1 MAENK
6 TTNPQ
11 DNIKLLQSYKGEKYA
26 SLMQQISREKSR
38 AVVLKES
45 IKAKMAQLRELALEK
60 ERSEA
65 VAEEVEVKPEVKE
78 VKAEEPK
85 AEVVEAP
92 KAEEKPA
99 EVAEPKKAEP
109 VVEKPAPEV
118 KPVKAEKVNKP
129 AQKKEEKPAEG
140 KKDGKPAQPKKQ
152 SSQPAEIER
161 TATGKP
167 NVWLIKY
174 SDGTQREQYI
184 PPEKPKK
191 TETRVFPGG
200 YDTRAPRGPR
210 PQGQQVGG
218 AGAPDKR
225 PNAPRPNQQV
235 GSNNV
240 SLQNAAQQFP
250 PKQNQRNNKG
260 GKTNDGS
267 KKFTETGASKYQLMK
282 RGYIVDET
290 RAMTDD
296 EDFKWRGHKSG
307 NKQKGQSA
315 QNAIVIEHAVITTD
329 PVPIKVLSEKIGKTG
344 AEIISTLFLLG
355 IIKNINGSIDFETA
369 ELVTAELSKDHP
381 ITLELRPESTYED
394 ELIAMR
400 EKQAAQGGL
409 VTRPPVVCIM
419 GHVDHGKTS
428 LLDYIRKSNV
438 TGGEAGGITQHIGAY
453 TISLNGNPIT
463 FLDTPGHEAFTTMR
477 ARGAQ
482 ATDIAI
488 LVVAADDGIMPQTIE
503 AINHARQAN
512 VPIIVACNKIDKVSA
527 NPDRVLNQL
536 TEHGLLPEIWGG
548 ETPVVNV
555 SAKVGTGVEELLENV
570 LILAEI
576 KELKANPKL
585 PARGT
590 IIEARMDKGLGKI
603 ATVLVQSGTLS
614 CGDDMIAGTATGRV
628 KVMID
633 DKGKQVKKAGP
644 STPVSVTGWD
654 ELPEAGDIMDV
665 VESDR
670 FARDLSAER
679 KLKLATKK
687 DDSSGAVNLD
697 DLFDKISK
705 GELKT
710 VKLIIKADVQGSLE
724 AVKQSL
730 GKLGNEEV
738 NIEIIHGGVGA
749 INESDVS
756 LADTAKAII
765 IGFNVRPDANAKSL
779 AAQKKIDIRFYN
791 VIYKAIEDIEA
802 AVKGLLAP
810 KYREVVLGQA
820 DVREIFKISGV
831 GTIAGCHCTD
841 GKILRNARARLIR
854 NGKVEV
860 DTEIASLRHGKDDVK
875 EIARNYDCGIMLLN
889 YPDVKVDDVI
899 EAYQLEQI

>member
-6 TTNPQ
+6 TTPR
-11 DNIKLLQSYKGEKYA
+11 DNVKLLQSYKSDKFA
-26 SLMQQISREKSR
+26 SLMQQISQEKQR
-38 AVVLKES
+38 AQVLRNS
-45 IKAKMAQLRELALEK
+45 IKAKVVQLNEIAFEK
-60 ERSEA
+60 ERALELA
-65 VAEEVEVKPEVKE
+65 KQELNAPKTEEVKVEEKVEVVVETPVAEIKKE
-78 VKAEEPK
+78 DSNDL
-85 AEVVEAP
+85 VVET
-92 KAEEKPA
+92 KTEEKP
-99 EVAEPKKAEP
+99 KKA
-109 VVEKPAPEV
+109 V
-118 KPVKAEKVNKP
+118 KETKSQP
-129 AQKKEEKPAEG
+129 KKEEKSD
-140 KKDGKPAQPKKQ
+140 K
-152 SSQPAEIER
+152 SSQNKKTSEPVEIER
-161 TATGKP
+161 TITSKP

-174 SDGTQREQYI
+174 SDGSQREQYI

-200 YDTRAPRGPR
+200 YDTRAPRTGR
-210 PQGQQVGG
+210 PQGQPAQSGTG
-218 AGAPDKR
+218 KQQ
-225 PNAPRPNQQV
+225 APRQNQQF
-235 GSNNV
+235 GQNNV

-250 PKQNQRNNKG
+250 PKQNQQRGKA

-267 KKFTETGASKYQLMK
+267 KKLTESGASKYQLMK

-296 EDFKWRGHKSG
+296 EDFKWRGHKSS
-307 NKQKGQSA
+307 NKQKGQST
-315 QNAIVIEHAVITTD
+315 QNVIVIDHAVITTD

-381 ITLELRPESTYED
+381 ITLEYRPETTHED
-394 ELIAMR
+394 ELTAIR
-400 EKQAAQGGL
+400 EKQAAEGGL
-409 VTRPPVVCIM
+409 ITRPPVVCIM

-555 SAKVGTGVEELLENV
+555 SAKTGEGVESLLENV
-570 LILAEI
+570 LILAEVN
-576 KELKANPKL
+576 ELKANPNIK
-585 PARGT
+585 ARGT

-603 ATVLVQSGTLS
+603 ATVLVQSGTLC
-614 CGDDMIAGTATGRV
+614 CGDDMIAGVATGRV
-628 KVMID
+628 KAMID

-670 FARDLSAER
+670 FARDLANER
-679 KLKLATKK
+679 KLKLAKK
-687 DDSSGAVNLD
+687 DDTSEAVNLD

-779 AAQKKIDIRFYN
+779 AAQRKIDIRFYN

-802 AVKGLLAP
+802 AVKGMLAP
-810 KYREVVLGQA
+810 KYREVVLGSA

-854 NGKVEV
+854 NGKVEA

>member
-60 ERSEA
+60 ERAEA

-78 VKAEEPK
+78 VKAEELK

-92 KAEEKPA
+92 KAGEKPV
-99 EVAEPKKAEP
+99 EVAEPKKAES

-161 TATGKP
+161 IATGKP

-267 KKFTETGASKYQLMK
+267 KKFTETGANKYQLMK

-576 KELKANPKL
+576 RELKANPKL
-585 PARGT
+585 TARGT

>member
-1 MAENK
+1 M
-6 TTNPQ
+6 
-11 DNIKLLQSYKGEKYA
+11 
-26 SLMQQISREKSR
+26 
-38 AVVLKES
+38 
-45 IKAKMAQLRELALEK
+45 
-60 ERSEA
+60 
-65 VAEEVEVKPEVKE
+65 
-78 VKAEEPK
+78 
-85 AEVVEAP
+85 
-92 KAEEKPA
+92 
-99 EVAEPKKAEP
+99 
-109 VVEKPAPEV
+109 
-118 KPVKAEKVNKP
+118 
-129 AQKKEEKPAEG
+129 
-140 KKDGKPAQPKKQ
+140 
-152 SSQPAEIER
+152 
-161 TATGKP
+161 
-167 NVWLIKY
+167 
-174 SDGTQREQYI
+174 
-184 PPEKPKK
+184 
-191 TETRVFPGG
+191 
-200 YDTRAPRGPR
+200 
-210 PQGQQVGG
+210 
-218 AGAPDKR
+218 
-225 PNAPRPNQQV
+225 
-235 GSNNV
+235 
-240 SLQNAAQQFP
+240 
-250 PKQNQRNNKG
+250 
-260 GKTNDGS
+260 
-267 KKFTETGASKYQLMK
+267 
-282 RGYIVDET
+282 
-290 RAMTDD
+290 
-296 EDFKWRGHKSG
+296 
-307 NKQKGQSA
+307 
-315 QNAIVIEHAVITTD
+315 
-329 PVPIKVLSEKIGKTG
+329 
-344 AEIISTLFLLG
+344 
-355 IIKNINGSIDFETA
+355 
-369 ELVTAELSKDHP
+369 
-381 ITLELRPESTYED
+381 
-394 ELIAMR
+394 
-400 EKQAAQGGL
+400 
-409 VTRPPVVCIM
+409 
-419 GHVDHGKTS
+419 
-428 LLDYIRKSNV
+428 
-438 TGGEAGGITQHIGAY
+438 
-453 TISLNGNPIT
+453 
-463 FLDTPGHEAFTTMR
+463 
-477 ARGAQ
+477 
-482 ATDIAI
+482 
-488 LVVAADDGIMPQTIE
+488 
-503 AINHARQAN
+503 
-512 VPIIVACNKIDKVSA
+512 PIIVACNKIDKVSA

-570 LILAEI
+570 LILAELR
-576 KELKANPKL
+576 ELKANPKL
-585 PARGT
+585 TARGT

>member
-1 MAENK
+1 MDNLRVSELAKELNITSKELIEKFAEISISVKSHSNTVSPEQIRKIKEHLGVAPKKSTAKKAFIVKKAKPTEEPEVVK
-6 TTNPQ
+6 TSPKEPVKIERIERVQKIEKVSKIETIEKTPVTEPIEEEKP
-11 DNIKLLQSYKGEKYA
+11 IKKAEKPVVRIERTKIEYPKNQSRIEIVRKAPARPTMVKE
-26 SLMQQISREKSR
+26 EKSDEKTER
-38 AVVLKES
+38 GDRKVSNKQNSDKKLVERRIIPQEIYEVKGGPSTPKKKGDNRKKDKDFNSKKENQEMISLEKAAAQKHKKRTQKEEEKTAVTS
-45 IKAKMAQLRELALEK
+45 IIVNQPMTIQELADKIQKTPAEIVRFLMFQGIMATVNQLIDVETIKKVCTEYELEVLEEDIEAFMEEELEK
-60 ERSEA
+60 E
-65 VAEEVEVKPEVKE
+65 
-78 VKAEEPK
+78 
-85 AEVVEAP
+85 
-92 KAEEKPA
+92 EK
-99 EVAEPKKAEP
+99 KKALTEVDKKLLKKRAP
-109 VVEKPAPEV
+109 VV
-118 KPVKAEKVNKP
+118 
-129 AQKKEEKPAEG
+129 
-140 KKDGKPAQPKKQ
+140 
-152 SSQPAEIER
+152 S
-161 TATGKP
+161 
-167 NVWLIKY
+167 
-174 SDGTQREQYI
+174 
-184 PPEKPKK
+184 
-191 TETRVFPGG
+191 
-200 YDTRAPRGPR
+200 
-210 PQGQQVGG
+210 
-218 AGAPDKR
+218 
-225 PNAPRPNQQV
+225 
-235 GSNNV
+235 
-240 SLQNAAQQFP
+240 
-250 PKQNQRNNKG
+250 
-260 GKTNDGS
+260 
-267 KKFTETGASKYQLMK
+267 
-282 RGYIVDET
+282 
-290 RAMTDD
+290 
-296 EDFKWRGHKSG
+296 
-307 NKQKGQSA
+307 
-315 QNAIVIEHAVITTD
+315 
-329 PVPIKVLSEKIGKTG
+329 
-344 AEIISTLFLLG
+344 
-355 IIKNINGSIDFETA
+355 
-369 ELVTAELSKDHP
+369 
-381 ITLELRPESTYED
+381 
-394 ELIAMR
+394 
-400 EKQAAQGGL
+400 
-409 VTRPPVVCIM
+409 IM
-419 GHVDHGKTS
+419 GHVDHGKTT
-428 LLDYIRKSNV
+428 LLDSIRASKHKIV
-438 TGGEAGGITQHIGAY
+438 ATEVGGITQSIGAY
-453 TISLNGNPIT
+453 TVYLEDSENKKIV
-463 FLDTPGHEAFTTMR
+463 FVDTPGHEAFTEMR
-477 ARGAQ
+477 ARGAK

-555 SAKVGTGVEELLENV
+555 SAKMGTGVEELLENV
-570 LILAEI
+570 LILAELR
-576 KELKANPKL
+576 ELKANPKL
-585 PARGT
+585 TARGT

-603 ATVLVQSGTLS
+603 ATVLVQSGTLC

-644 STPVSVTGWD
+644 SIPVSVTGWD

-670 FARDLSAER
+670 FARDLAAER

-779 AAQKKIDIRFYN
+779 ASQRKIDIRFYN

-810 KYREVVLGQA
+810 KYKEVVLGSA

-841 GKILRNARARLIR
+841 GKIVRGARARLIR
-854 NGKVEV
+854 NGKVET

>member
-6 TTNPQ
+6 TNNPQ
-11 DNIKLLQSYKGEKYA
+11 DNIKLLQSYKGEKFA
-26 SLMQQISREKSR
+26 SLMQQISRQKTRS
-38 AVVLKES
+38 AVLRES
-45 IKAKMAQLRELALEK
+45 IKAKMAQLIEIEIQKDL
-60 ERSEA
+60 EA
-65 VAEEVEVKPEVKE
+65 VKREEVEIAPVVEEPNVEKVEIAEAFVLEEAKSEKPKE
-78 VKAEEPK
+78 VDT
-85 AEVVEAP
+85 
-92 KAEEKPA
+92 PA
-99 EVAEPKKAEP
+99 P
-109 VVEKPAPEV
+109 VVEKPKKDS
-118 KPVKAEKVNKP
+118 KPAKEEKATNKP
-129 AQKKEEKPAEG
+129 AEKKEDKLEAKAG
-140 KKDGKPAQPKKQ
+140 KAQPKKP
-152 SSQPAEIER
+152 SQPVEIER
-161 TATGKP
+161 TVTGKP

-191 TETRVFPGG
+191 TETTRVFPGG
-200 YDTRAPRGPR
+200 YDTRAARGQR
-210 PQGQQVGG
+210 PQGQAPQQ
-218 AGAPDKR
+218 AGDRR
-225 PNAPRPNQQV
+225 PQNNGPRPNQQV
-235 GSNNV
+235 GGNNAA
-240 SLQNAAQQFP
+240 LQNAAQQFP
-250 PKQNQRNNKG
+250 PKQNQQRTKG
-260 GKTNDGS
+260 AKTNDGS
-267 KKFTETGASKYQLMK
+267 KKFAESGANKYQLMK

-307 NKQKGQSA
+307 NKQKGQSS
-315 QNAIVIEHAVITTD
+315 QNTIVIDHAIITTD

-394 ELIAMR
+394 ELNKMR
-400 EKQAAQGGL
+400 EDNIAKGGL

-438 TGGEAGGITQHIGAY
+438 TSGEAGGITQHIGAY

-555 SAKVGTGVEELLENV
+555 SAKMGTGVEELLENV
-570 LILAEI
+570 LILAELR
-576 KELKANPKL
+576 ELKANPKL
-585 PARGT
+585 TARGT

-603 ATVLVQSGTLS
+603 ATVLVQSGTLC

-644 STPVSVTGWD
+644 SIPVSVTGWD

-670 FARDLSAER
+670 FARDLAAER

-779 AAQKKIDIRFYN
+779 ASQRKIDIRFYN

-810 KYREVVLGQA
+810 KYKEVVLGSA

-841 GKILRNARARLIR
+841 GKIVRGARARLIR
-854 NGKVEV
+854 NGKVET

>member
-1 MAENK
+1 
-6 TTNPQ
+6 
-11 DNIKLLQSYKGEKYA
+11 
-26 SLMQQISREKSR
+26 
-38 AVVLKES
+38 
-45 IKAKMAQLRELALEK
+45 
-60 ERSEA
+60 
-65 VAEEVEVKPEVKE
+65 
-78 VKAEEPK
+78 
-85 AEVVEAP
+85 
-92 KAEEKPA
+92 
-99 EVAEPKKAEP
+99 
-109 VVEKPAPEV
+109 
-118 KPVKAEKVNKP
+118 
-129 AQKKEEKPAEG
+129 
-140 KKDGKPAQPKKQ
+140 
-152 SSQPAEIER
+152 
-161 TATGKP
+161 
-167 NVWLIKY
+167 
-174 SDGTQREQYI
+174 
-184 PPEKPKK
+184 
-191 TETRVFPGG
+191 
-200 YDTRAPRGPR
+200 
-210 PQGQQVGG
+210 
-218 AGAPDKR
+218 
-225 PNAPRPNQQV
+225 
-235 GSNNV
+235 
-240 SLQNAAQQFP
+240 
-250 PKQNQRNNKG
+250 
-260 GKTNDGS
+260 
-267 KKFTETGASKYQLMK
+267 
-282 RGYIVDET
+282 
-290 RAMTDD
+290 
-296 EDFKWRGHKSG
+296 
-307 NKQKGQSA
+307 
-315 QNAIVIEHAVITTD
+315 
-329 PVPIKVLSEKIGKTG
+329 
-344 AEIISTLFLLG
+344 
-355 IIKNINGSIDFETA
+355 
-369 ELVTAELSKDHP
+369 
-381 ITLELRPESTYED
+381 
-394 ELIAMR
+394 
-400 EKQAAQGGL
+400 
-409 VTRPPVVCIM
+409 
-419 GHVDHGKTS
+419 
-428 LLDYIRKSNV
+428 
-438 TGGEAGGITQHIGAY
+438 
-453 TISLNGNPIT
+453 
-463 FLDTPGHEAFTTMR
+463 
-477 ARGAQ
+477 
-482 ATDIAI
+482 
-488 LVVAADDGIMPQTIE
+488 
-503 AINHARQAN
+503 
-512 VPIIVACNKIDKVSA
+512 
-527 NPDRVLNQL
+527 
-536 TEHGLLPEIWGG
+536 
-548 ETPVVNV
+548 
-555 SAKVGTGVEELLENV
+555 
-570 LILAEI
+570 
-576 KELKANPKL
+576 
-585 PARGT
+585 
-590 IIEARMDKGLGKI
+590 MDKGLGKI

-854 NGKVEV
+854 NGKVEA

>member
-6 TTNPQ
+6 TINPQ
-11 DNIKLLQSYKGEKYA
+11 ENIKLLHNYKGDKLA
-26 SLMQQISREKSR
+26 SLMQEVSQEKNR
-38 AVVLKES
+38 ALTLKNS
-45 IKAKMAQLRELALEK
+45 IKAKIAQLREIALEK
-60 ERSEA
+60 EREQEK
-65 VAEEVEVKPEVKE
+65 AEEVLVPEVAETIEVDTEEDIKKALKEDAQMKKMDQLLDAMLEQEQTKLPTKE
-78 VKAEEPK
+78 VKTQSK
-85 AEVVEAP
+85 KVE
-92 KAEEKPA
+92 
-99 EVAEPKKAEP
+99 
-109 VVEKPAPEV
+109 
-118 KPVKAEKVNKP
+118 KAEKV
-129 AQKKEEKPAEG
+129 EKPEKAE
-140 KKDGKPAQPKKQ
+140 KTSQPKKQ
-152 SSQPAEIER
+152 QPSQPVEIER

-167 NVWLIKY
+167 NVWKIKY
-174 SDGTQREQYI
+174 SDGTEREQYI

-200 YDTRAPRGPR
+200 YDTRAPRAGR
-210 PQGQQVGG
+210 PQGQNPQ
-218 AGAPDKR
+218 AGANDRKPQ
-225 PNAPRPNQQV
+225 NNNNGPRPNQQV
-235 GSNNV
+235 GQNNV

-250 PKQNQRNNKG
+250 PKQNQQRSKG
-260 GKTNDGS
+260 GKVNDGS
-267 KKFTETGASKYQLMK
+267 KKFTETGANKYQLMK

-296 EDFKWRGHKSG
+296 EDFKVRGHKSA
-307 NKQKGQSA
+307 NKQKGQSQ
-315 QNAIVIEHAVITTD
+315 QNAIVIDHAVITTD

-369 ELVTAELSKDHP
+369 ELVTAEISKDHP
-381 ITLELRPESTYED
+381 ITLEYRPETTHED
-394 ELIAMR
+394 ELTAIR

-428 LLDYIRKSNV
+428 LLDYIRKANV
-438 TGGEAGGITQHIGAY
+438 TSGEAGGITQHIGAY

-555 SAKVGTGVEELLENV
+555 SAKTGEGVESLLENV

-576 KELKANPKL
+576 RELKANPNLK
-585 PARGT
+585 ARGT

-603 ATVLVQSGTLS
+603 ATVLVQSGTLC

-644 STPVSVTGWD
+644 SIPVSVTGWD

-670 FARDLSAER
+670 FARDLANER
-679 KLKLATKK
+679 KLKLSKK
-687 DDSSGAVNLD
+687 DDTSEAVNLD

-765 IGFNVRPDANAKSL
+765 IGFNVRPDANAKTL
-779 AAQKKIDIRFYN
+779 AAQRKIDIRFYN

-802 AVKGLLAP
+802 AVKGMLAP
-810 KYREVVLGQA
+810 KYKEVVLGSA

-841 GKILRNARARLIR
+841 GKILRTARARLIR
-854 NGKVEV
+854 NGKVEA

-875 EIARNYDCGIMLLN
+875 EIARNYDCGIMLHN
-889 YPDVKVDDVI
+889 YPDVKVGDVI

>member
-1 MAENK
+1 MADNK
-6 TTNPQ
+6 TNNPQ
-11 DNIKLLQSYKGEKYA
+11 DNIKLLQSYKGEKFA
-26 SLMQQISREKSR
+26 SLMQQISREKNR
-38 AVVLKES
+38 ATALRES
-45 IKAKMAQLRELALEK
+45 IKAKIAQLNYL
-60 ERSEA
+60 
-65 VAEEVEVKPEVKE
+65 AEEKLREEEAKDPELTSQVVIKE
-78 VKAEEPK
+78 KTAAETVDKQSAMPEEIKAEE
-85 AEVVEAP
+85 AP
-92 KAEEKPA
+92 VQKTVKEQLAA
-99 EVAEPKKAEP
+99 
-109 VVEKPAPEV
+109 VEKPAKTEKA
-118 KPVKAEKVNKP
+118 KPVIAD
-129 AQKKEEKPAEG
+129 KKEEKSENKADT
-140 KKDGKPAQPKKQ
+140 KATQTKKQ

-161 TATGKP
+161 VATGKP
-167 NVWLIKY
+167 NVWLIRY

-191 TETRVFPGG
+191 TETTRVFPGG
-200 YDTRAPRGPR
+200 YDTRNSRGPR
-210 PQGQQVGG
+210 SQGQTLQNQQGQ
-218 AGAPDKR
+218 R
-225 PNAPRPNQQV
+225 PQNNNPRPNQQV
-235 GSNNV
+235 GANNA

-250 PKQNQRNNKG
+250 PKQNQQRTKG

-267 KKFTETGASKYQLMK
+267 KKFNETGANKYQLMK

-296 EDFKWRGHKSG
+296 EDFKWRGHKAG
-307 NKQKGQSA
+307 NKQKGIAQ
-315 QNAIVIEHAVITTD
+315 QNAIVIEHAIITTD

-369 ELVTAELSKDHP
+369 ELVTAEISKDHP
-381 ITLELRPESTYED
+381 ITLEYRPETTHED
-394 ELIAMR
+394 ELSAKR
-400 EKQAAQGGL
+400 EEQASLGGL

-438 TGGEAGGITQHIGAY
+438 TSGEAGGITQHIGAY
-453 TISLNGNPIT
+453 TISLNGSPIT

-512 VPIIVACNKIDKVSA
+512 VPIIVACNKIDKPAA

-536 TEHGLLPEIWGG
+536 TEYGLLPEIWGG

-555 SAKVGTGVEELLENV
+555 SAKTGEGIESLLENI
-570 LILAEI
+570 LILAEVR
-576 KELKANPKL
+576 ELKANPKL
-585 PARGT
+585 KARGT

-603 ATVLVQSGTLS
+603 ATVLVQSGTL
-614 CGDDMIAGTATGRV
+614 CIGDDMIAGTATGRV

-633 DKGKQVKKAGP
+633 DKGKHVKKAGP
-644 STPVSVTGWD
+644 SIPVSVTGWD
-654 ELPEAGDIMDV
+654 EIPEAGDIMDV

-670 FARDLSAER
+670 FARDLAAER
-679 KLKLATKK
+679 KLKLSKK
-687 DDSSGAVNLD
+687 EEGSEAVNLD

-749 INESDVS
+749 INESDVT

-802 AVKGLLAP
+802 AVKGMLAP
-810 KYREVVLGQA
+810 KYREVILGSA

-854 NGKVEV
+854 NGKVEA
-860 DTEIASLRHGKDDVK
+860 DTEIASLRHGKEDVK
-875 EIARNYDCGIMLLN
+875 EIARNYDCGIMLNN
-889 YPDVKVDDVI
+889 YPDVKVGDVI

>member
-6 TTNPQ
+6 TTPR
-11 DNIKLLQSYKGEKYA
+11 DNVKLLQSYKSDKFA
-26 SLMQQISREKSR
+26 SLMQQISQEKQR
-38 AVVLKES
+38 AQVLRNS
-45 IKAKMAQLRELALEK
+45 IKAKVVQLNEIAFEK
-60 ERSEA
+60 ERALELA
-65 VAEEVEVKPEVKE
+65 KQELNAPKTEKVKVKEKVEVVVETPVAEIKKE
-78 VKAEEPK
+78 DSNDL
-85 AEVVEAP
+85 VVET
-92 KAEEKPA
+92 KTEEKP
-99 EVAEPKKAEP
+99 KKA
-109 VVEKPAPEV
+109 V
-118 KPVKAEKVNKP
+118 KETKSQP
-129 AQKKEEKPAEG
+129 KKEEKSD
-140 KKDGKPAQPKKQ
+140 K
-152 SSQPAEIER
+152 SSQNKKSSEPVEIER
-161 TATGKP
+161 TITSKP

-174 SDGTQREQYI
+174 SDGSQREQYI

-200 YDTRAPRGPR
+200 YDTRAPRTGR
-210 PQGQQVGG
+210 PQGQPAQNGVG
-218 AGAPDKR
+218 KQQ
-225 PNAPRPNQQV
+225 APRQNQQF
-235 GSNNV
+235 GQNNV

-250 PKQNQRNNKG
+250 PKQNQQRGKA

-267 KKFTETGASKYQLMK
+267 KKLTESGASKYQLMK

-307 NKQKGQSA
+307 NKQKGQST
-315 QNAIVIEHAVITTD
+315 QNVIVIDHAVITTD

-381 ITLELRPESTYED
+381 ITLEYRPETTHED
-394 ELIAMR
+394 ELTAIR
-400 EKQAAQGGL
+400 EKQVAEGGL
-409 VTRPPVVCIM
+409 ITRPPVVCIM

-453 TISLNGNPIT
+453 TISLNGSPIT

-555 SAKVGTGVEELLENV
+555 SAKTGEGVESLLENV
-570 LILAEI
+570 LILAEV
-576 KELKANPKL
+576 KELKANPNIK
-585 PARGT
+585 ARGT

-603 ATVLVQSGTLS
+603 ATVLVQSGTLC
-614 CGDDMIAGTATGRV
+614 CGDDMIAGVATGRV
-628 KVMID
+628 KAMID

-670 FARDLSAER
+670 FARDLANER
-679 KLKLATKK
+679 KLKLAKK
-687 DDSSGAVNLD
+687 DDTSEAVNLD

-779 AAQKKIDIRFYN
+779 AAQRKIDIRFYN

-802 AVKGLLAP
+802 AVKGMLAP
-810 KYREVVLGQA
+810 KYREVVLGSA

-854 NGKVEV
+854 NGKVEA

>member
-6 TTNPQ
+6 TTPK
-11 DNIKLLQSYKGEKYA
+11 DNIKLLQSYKGDKFA
-26 SLMQQISREKSR
+26 SLMQQILHEKNR
-38 AVVLKES
+38 AQVLRSS
-45 IKAKMAQLRELALEK
+45 IKAKIVQINEIEFEQEKAQELAKEVQQPIVEEVKTVKTSKKSAKTEKVEAEK
-60 ERSEA
+60 E
-65 VAEEVEVKPEVKE
+65 VPVVEQKQE
-78 VKAEEPK
+78 K
-85 AEVVEAP
+85 AEVVADK
-92 KAEEKPA
+92 KADDQ
-99 EVAEPKKAEP
+99 PKKAE
-109 VVEKPAPEV
+109 KDV
-118 KPVKAEKVNKP
+118 KVAKEDKGDKSS
-129 AQKKEEKPAEG
+129 QSKK
-140 KKDGKPAQPKKQ
+140 
-152 SSQPAEIER
+152 SSQPVEIER
-161 TATGKP
+161 TITSKP

-174 SDGTQREQYI
+174 SDGTEREQYI

-200 YDTRAPRGPR
+200 YDTRTTKAR
-210 PQGQQVGG
+210 PQGQNVQGG
-218 AGAPDKR
+218 AQKPAGA
-225 PNAPRPNQQV
+225 RPNQQV
-235 GSNNV
+235 GQNNV

-250 PKQNQRNNKG
+250 PKQNQQRGKG
-260 GKTNDGS
+260 GKVNDGS
-267 KKFTETGASKYQLMK
+267 KKLTESGASKYQLMK

-307 NKQKGQSA
+307 NKQKGQTT
-315 QNAIVIEHAVITTD
+315 QNAIVIDHAVITTD

-344 AEIISTLFLLG
+344 AEIISTLFILG

-381 ITLELRPESTYED
+381 ITLEYRPETTHED
-394 ELIAMR
+394 ELTAIR
-400 EKQAAQGGL
+400 EKQASEGGL

-453 TISLNGNPIT
+453 TISLNGSPIT

-503 AINHARQAN
+503 AINHAKQAK

-536 TEHGLLPEIWGG
+536 TEHGLLPEEWGG
-548 ETPVVNV
+548 ETPVVKV
-555 SAKVGTGVEELLENV
+555 SAKTGEGIESLLENV

-576 KELKANPKL
+576 NELKANPNIK
-585 PARGT
+585 ARGT

-603 ATVLVQSGTLS
+603 ATVLVQSGTLY

-644 STPVSVTGWD
+644 SIPVSVTGWD

-679 KLKLATKK
+679 KLKLAKK
-687 DDSSGAVNLD
+687 DDSSESVNLD

-730 GKLGNEEV
+730 AKLGNEEV

-779 AAQKKIDIRFYN
+779 ASQKKIDIRFYN
-791 VIYKAIEDIEA
+791 IIYKAIEDIEA
-802 AVKGLLAP
+802 AVKGMLAP
-810 KYREVVLGQA
+810 KYKEVVLGSA

-841 GKILRNARARLIR
+841 GKILRTARARLIR
-854 NGKVEV
+854 NGKVEA

-889 YPDVKVDDVI
+889 YPDVKVGDVI

>member
-6 TTNPQ
+6 TATPK
-11 DNIKLLQSYKGEKYA
+11 DNIKLLQSYKGEKFA
-26 SLMQQISREKSR
+26 SLVQQISQEKNR
-38 AVVLKES
+38 ALVLKNS
-45 IKAKMAQLRELALEK
+45 IKAKIVQMNEIIYEQERAQEMA
-60 ERSEA
+60 
-65 VAEEVEVKPEVKE
+65 VE
-78 VKAEEPK
+78 
-85 AEVVEAP
+85 VEAP
-92 KAEEKPA
+92 IKKDVNVEEKVDVVI
-99 EVAEPKKAEP
+99 EV
-109 VVEKPAPEV
+109 APEV
-118 KPVKAEKVNKP
+118 VVED
-129 AQKKEEKPAEG
+129 KKEEKVEPVAVE
-140 KKDGKPAQPKKQ
+140 KKEEKTEAQPKKAVKENKAQ
-152 SSQPAEIER
+152 VKKEDKPEKPSQNKKPSQPVEIER
-161 TATGKP
+161 VATGKP

-174 SDGTQREQYI
+174 SDGTEREQYI

-200 YDTRAPRGPR
+200 YDTRAPKTGR
-210 PQGQQVGG
+210 PQGQNAQGG
-218 AGAPDKR
+218 AQKPAP
-225 PNAPRPNQQV
+225 ARPNQQV
-235 GSNNV
+235 GQNNV

-250 PKQNQRNNKG
+250 PKQNQQRGKG
-260 GKTNDGS
+260 GKVNDGS
-267 KKFTETGASKYQLMK
+267 KKLTESGASKYQLMK

-296 EDFKWRGHKSG
+296 EDFKWRGHKSA

-315 QNAIVIEHAVITTD
+315 QNAIVIDHAIITTD

-369 ELVTAELSKDHP
+369 ELVTAELSKDHH
-381 ITLELRPESTYED
+381 ITLEYRPETTHED
-394 ELIAMR
+394 ELTAIR

-409 VTRPPVVCIM
+409 ITRPPVVCIM

-453 TISLNGNPIT
+453 TISLKGSPIT

-536 TEHGLLPEIWGG
+536 TEHGLLPEEWGG
-548 ETPVVNV
+548 ETPVVKV
-555 SAKVGTGVEELLENV
+555 SAKTGEGIESLLENI

-576 KELKANPKL
+576 KELQANPNIK
-585 PARGT
+585 ARGT

-603 ATVLVQSGTLS
+603 ATVLVQSGTLC

-644 STPVSVTGWD
+644 SIPVSVTGWD

-670 FARDLSAER
+670 FARDLAAER
-679 KLKLATKK
+679 KLKLSKK
-687 DDSSGAVNLD
+687 DDTSESVNLD

-779 AAQKKIDIRFYN
+779 AAQRKIDIRFYN
-791 VIYKAIEDIEA
+791 IIYKAIEDIEA
-802 AVKGLLAP
+802 AVKGMLAP
-810 KYREVVLGQA
+810 KYKEVVLGSA

-841 GKILRNARARLIR
+841 GKILRTARARLIR
-854 NGKVEV
+854 NGKVEA

-889 YPDVKVDDVI
+889 YPDVKVGDVI

>member
-6 TTNPQ
+6 TATPK
-11 DNIKLLQSYKGEKYA
+11 DNIKLLQSYKGEKFA
-26 SLMQQISREKSR
+26 SLVQQISQEKNR
-38 AVVLKES
+38 ALVLKNS
-45 IKAKMAQLRELALEK
+45 IKAKIVQMNEIIYEQERAQEMA
-60 ERSEA
+60 
-65 VAEEVEVKPEVKE
+65 VE
-78 VKAEEPK
+78 
-85 AEVVEAP
+85 VEAP
-92 KAEEKPA
+92 IKKDVNVEEK
-99 EVAEPKKAEP
+99 VDV
-109 VVEKPAPEV
+109 VVEVAPEV
-118 KPVKAEKVNKP
+118 VVED
-129 AQKKEEKPAEG
+129 KKEEKIEPVAVE
-140 KKDGKPAQPKKQ
+140 KKEEKTEAQPKKAVKENKAQ
-152 SSQPAEIER
+152 VKKEDKPEKPSQNKKPSQPVEIER
-161 TATGKP
+161 VATGKP

-174 SDGTQREQYI
+174 SDGTEREQYI

-200 YDTRAPRGPR
+200 YDTRAPKTGR
-210 PQGQQVGG
+210 PQGQNAQGG
-218 AGAPDKR
+218 AQKPAPV
-225 PNAPRPNQQV
+225 RPNQQV
-235 GSNNV
+235 GQNNV

-250 PKQNQRNNKG
+250 PKQNQQRGKG
-260 GKTNDGS
+260 GKVNDGS
-267 KKFTETGASKYQLMK
+267 KKLTESGASKYQLMK

-296 EDFKWRGHKSG
+296 EDFKWRGHKSA
-307 NKQKGQSA
+307 NKQKGQST
-315 QNAIVIEHAVITTD
+315 QNAIVIDHAIITTD

-381 ITLELRPESTYED
+381 ITLEYRPETTHED
-394 ELIAMR
+394 ELTAIR

-409 VTRPPVVCIM
+409 ITRPPVVCIM

-453 TISLNGNPIT
+453 TISLKGSPIT

-536 TEHGLLPEIWGG
+536 TEHGLLPEEWGG
-548 ETPVVNV
+548 ETPVVKV
-555 SAKVGTGVEELLENV
+555 SAKTGEGIESLLENI

-576 KELKANPKL
+576 KELQANPNIK
-585 PARGT
+585 ARGT

-603 ATVLVQSGTLS
+603 ATVLVQSGTLC

-644 STPVSVTGWD
+644 SIPVSVTGWD

-670 FARDLSAER
+670 FARDLAAER
-679 KLKLATKK
+679 KLKLSKK
-687 DDSSGAVNLD
+687 DDTSESVNLD

-779 AAQKKIDIRFYN
+779 AAQRKIDIRFYN
-791 VIYKAIEDIEA
+791 IIYKAIEDIEA
-802 AVKGLLAP
+802 AVKGMLAP
-810 KYREVVLGQA
+810 KYKEVVLGSA

-841 GKILRNARARLIR
+841 GKILRTARARLIR
-854 NGKVEV
+854 NGKVEA

-889 YPDVKVDDVI
+889 YPDVKVGDVI

>member
-1 MAENK
+1 M
-6 TTNPQ
+6 
-11 DNIKLLQSYKGEKYA
+11 
-26 SLMQQISREKSR
+26 
-38 AVVLKES
+38 
-45 IKAKMAQLRELALEK
+45 
-60 ERSEA
+60 
-65 VAEEVEVKPEVKE
+65 
-78 VKAEEPK
+78 
-85 AEVVEAP
+85 
-92 KAEEKPA
+92 
-99 EVAEPKKAEP
+99 
-109 VVEKPAPEV
+109 
-118 KPVKAEKVNKP
+118 
-129 AQKKEEKPAEG
+129 
-140 KKDGKPAQPKKQ
+140 
-152 SSQPAEIER
+152 
-161 TATGKP
+161 
-167 NVWLIKY
+167 
-174 SDGTQREQYI
+174 
-184 PPEKPKK
+184 
-191 TETRVFPGG
+191 
-200 YDTRAPRGPR
+200 
-210 PQGQQVGG
+210 
-218 AGAPDKR
+218 
-225 PNAPRPNQQV
+225 
-235 GSNNV
+235 
-240 SLQNAAQQFP
+240 
-250 PKQNQRNNKG
+250 
-260 GKTNDGS
+260 
-267 KKFTETGASKYQLMK
+267 
-282 RGYIVDET
+282 
-290 RAMTDD
+290 
-296 EDFKWRGHKSG
+296 
-307 NKQKGQSA
+307 
-315 QNAIVIEHAVITTD
+315 
-329 PVPIKVLSEKIGKTG
+329 
-344 AEIISTLFLLG
+344 
-355 IIKNINGSIDFETA
+355 
-369 ELVTAELSKDHP
+369 
-381 ITLELRPESTYED
+381 
-394 ELIAMR
+394 
-400 EKQAAQGGL
+400 
-409 VTRPPVVCIM
+409 
-419 GHVDHGKTS
+419 
-428 LLDYIRKSNV
+428 
-438 TGGEAGGITQHIGAY
+438 
-453 TISLNGNPIT
+453 
-463 FLDTPGHEAFTTMR
+463 
-477 ARGAQ
+477 
-482 ATDIAI
+482 
-488 LVVAADDGIMPQTIE
+488 
-503 AINHARQAN
+503 
-512 VPIIVACNKIDKVSA
+512 PIIVACNKIDKVSA

>member
-6 TTNPQ
+6 TNNPQ
-11 DNIKLLQSYKGEKYA
+11 DNIKLLQSYKGDKFA

-38 AVVLKES
+38 AAILRES
-45 IKAKMAQLRELALEK
+45 IKSKMNQLIEIEIKKDLEAEEK
-60 ERSEA
+60 H
-65 VAEEVEVKPEVKE
+65 EEVEVAPPVVEETKVEVASVDVTPAVEEVKHIETPVE
-78 VKAEEPK
+78 VPAPVVQETKKADAKPAKKEK
-85 AEVVEAP
+85 ATN
-92 KAEEKPA
+92 KPA
-99 EVAEPKKAEP
+99 E
-109 VVEKPAPEV
+109 
-118 KPVKAEKVNKP
+118 
-129 AQKKEEKPAEG
+129 KKEDKQEAKG
-140 KKDGKPAQPKKQ
+140 AQPKKP
-152 SSQPAEIER
+152 SQPVEIER

-191 TETRVFPGG
+191 TETTRVFPGG
-200 YDTRAPRGPR
+200 YDTRNTRGPR
-210 PQGQQVGG
+210 PQGQAPAG
-218 AGAPDKR
+218 AGERR
-225 PNAPRPNQQV
+225 PQNNNGPRPDQQV
-235 GSNNV
+235 CGNNTA
-240 SLQNAAQQFP
+240 LQNAAQQFP
-250 PKQNQRNNKG
+250 PKQNQQRTKG
-260 GKTNDGS
+260 AKTNDGS
-267 KKFTETGASKYQLMK
+267 KKFAESGANKYQLMK

-307 NKQKGQSA
+307 NKQKGQSS
-315 QNAIVIEHAVITTD
+315 QNAIVIDHAVITTD

-394 ELIAMR
+394 ELVKMR
-400 EKQAAQGGL
+400 EENEAKGGL
-409 VTRPPVVCIM
+409 ITRPPVVCIM

-438 TGGEAGGITQHIGAY
+438 TSGEAGGITQHIGAY

-555 SAKVGTGVEELLENV
+555 SAKIGTGVEELLENV

-576 KELKANPKL
+576 RELKANPKL
-585 PARGT
+585 SARGT

-603 ATVLVQSGTLS
+603 ATVLVQSGTLC

-644 STPVSVTGWD
+644 SIPVSVTGWD

-670 FARDLSAER
+670 FARDLAAER

-779 AAQKKIDIRFYN
+779 AAQRKIDIRFYN

-802 AVKGLLAP
+802 AVKGMLAP
-810 KYREVVLGQA
+810 KYKEVVLGSA
-820 DVREIFKISGV
+820 NVREIFKISGV

-841 GKILRNARARLIR
+841 GKIVRGARARLIR
-854 NGKVEV
+854 NGKVET
-860 DTEIASLRHGKDDVK
+860 DTEIASLRHGKEDVK

>member
-6 TTNPQ
+6 TTPR
-11 DNIKLLQSYKGEKYA
+11 DNVKLLQSYKSDKFA
-26 SLMQQISREKSR
+26 SLMQQISQEKQR
-38 AVVLKES
+38 AQVLRNS
-45 IKAKMAQLRELALEK
+45 IKAKVVQLNEIAFEK
-60 ERSEA
+60 ERALELA
-65 VAEEVEVKPEVKE
+65 KQELNAPKTEKVKVKEKVEVVVETPVAEIKKE
-78 VKAEEPK
+78 DSNDL
-85 AEVVEAP
+85 VVET
-92 KAEEKPA
+92 KTEEKP
-99 EVAEPKKAEP
+99 KKA
-109 VVEKPAPEV
+109 V
-118 KPVKAEKVNKP
+118 KETKSQP
-129 AQKKEEKPAEG
+129 KKEEKSD
-140 KKDGKPAQPKKQ
+140 K
-152 SSQPAEIER
+152 SSQNKKTSEPVEIER
-161 TATGKP
+161 TITSKP

-174 SDGTQREQYI
+174 SDGSQREQYI

-200 YDTRAPRGPR
+200 YDTRAPRTGR
-210 PQGQQVGG
+210 PQGQPAQNGVG
-218 AGAPDKR
+218 KQQ
-225 PNAPRPNQQV
+225 APRQNQQF
-235 GSNNV
+235 GQNNV

-250 PKQNQRNNKG
+250 PKQNQQRGKA

-267 KKFTETGASKYQLMK
+267 KKLTESGASKYQLMK

-307 NKQKGQSA
+307 NKQKGQST
-315 QNAIVIEHAVITTD
+315 QNVIVIDHAVITTD

-381 ITLELRPESTYED
+381 ITLEYRPETTHED
-394 ELIAMR
+394 ELTAIR
-400 EKQAAQGGL
+400 EKQVAEGGL
-409 VTRPPVVCIM
+409 ITRPPVVCIM

-453 TISLNGNPIT
+453 TISLNGSPIT

-555 SAKVGTGVEELLENV
+555 SAKTGEGVESLLENV
-570 LILAEI
+570 LILAEV
-576 KELKANPKL
+576 KELKANPNIK
-585 PARGT
+585 ARGT

-603 ATVLVQSGTLS
+603 ATVLVQSGTLC
-614 CGDDMIAGTATGRV
+614 CGDDMIAGVATGRV
-628 KVMID
+628 KAMID

-670 FARDLSAER
+670 FARDLANER
-679 KLKLATKK
+679 KLKLAKK
-687 DDSSGAVNLD
+687 DDTSEAVNLD

-779 AAQKKIDIRFYN
+779 AAQRKIDIRFYN

-802 AVKGLLAP
+802 AVKGMLAP
-810 KYREVVLGQA
+810 KYREVVLGSA

-854 NGKVEV
+854 NGKVEA

>member
-6 TTNPQ
+6 TTPR
-11 DNIKLLQSYKGEKYA
+11 DNVKLLQSYKSDKFA
-26 SLMQQISREKSR
+26 SLMQQISQEKQR
-38 AVVLKES
+38 AQVLRNS
-45 IKAKMAQLRELALEK
+45 IKAKVVQLNEIAFEK
-60 ERSEA
+60 ERALELA
-65 VAEEVEVKPEVKE
+65 KQELNAPKTEEVKVEEKVEVVVETPVAEIKKE
-78 VKAEEPK
+78 DSNDL
-85 AEVVEAP
+85 VVET
-92 KAEEKPA
+92 KTEEKP
-99 EVAEPKKAEP
+99 KKA
-109 VVEKPAPEV
+109 V
-118 KPVKAEKVNKP
+118 KETKSQP
-129 AQKKEEKPAEG
+129 KKEEKSD
-140 KKDGKPAQPKKQ
+140 K
-152 SSQPAEIER
+152 SSQNKKSSEPVEIER
-161 TATGKP
+161 TITSKP

-174 SDGTQREQYI
+174 SDGSQREQYI

-200 YDTRAPRGPR
+200 YDTRAPRTGR
-210 PQGQQVGG
+210 PQGQPAQNGVV
-218 AGAPDKR
+218 KQQ
-225 PNAPRPNQQV
+225 APRQNQQF
-235 GSNNV
+235 GQNNV

-250 PKQNQRNNKG
+250 PKQNQQRGKA

-267 KKFTETGASKYQLMK
+267 KKLTESGASKYQLMK

-307 NKQKGQSA
+307 NKQKGQST
-315 QNAIVIEHAVITTD
+315 QNVIVIDHAVITTD

-381 ITLELRPESTYED
+381 ITLEYRPETTHED
-394 ELIAMR
+394 ELTTIR
-400 EKQAAQGGL
+400 EKQAAEGGL
-409 VTRPPVVCIM
+409 ITRPPVVCIM

-555 SAKVGTGVEELLENV
+555 SAKTGEGVESLLENV
-570 LILAEI
+570 LILAEV
-576 KELKANPKL
+576 KELKANPNIK
-585 PARGT
+585 ARGT

-603 ATVLVQSGTLS
+603 ATVLVQSGTLC
-614 CGDDMIAGTATGRV
+614 CGDDMIAGVATGRV
-628 KVMID
+628 KAMID

-670 FARDLSAER
+670 FARDLANER
-679 KLKLATKK
+679 KLKLAKK
-687 DDSSGAVNLD
+687 DDTSEAVNLD

-779 AAQKKIDIRFYN
+779 AAQRKIDIRFYN

-802 AVKGLLAP
+802 AVKGMLAP
-810 KYREVVLGQA
+810 KYREVVLGSA

-854 NGKVEV
+854 NGKVEA

>member
-6 TTNPQ
+6 TNNPQ
-11 DNIKLLQSYKGEKYA
+11 DNIKLLQTYKGEKFA
-26 SLMQQISREKSR
+26 SLMQQISQEKTR
-38 AVVLKES
+38 ATVLRES
-45 IKAKMAQLRELALEK
+45 IKAKMAQLYNLAAEK
-60 ERSEA
+60 ERALA
-65 VAEEVEVKPEVKE
+65 VQEEVVETKTEVKVEAPVEQPIVTPIVEEVKVEKVVVETPVIKEKKKVETPTKPEKVAKAEKKEVKE
-78 VKAEEPK
+78 
-85 AEVVEAP
+85 
-92 KAEEKPA
+92 
-99 EVAEPKKAEP
+99 
-109 VVEKPAPEV
+109 EV
-118 KPVKAEKVNKP
+118 KQSKPVQN
-129 AQKKEEKPAEG
+129 
-140 KKDGKPAQPKKQ
+140 KKQ

-161 TATGKP
+161 VATGKP

-191 TETRVFPGG
+191 TETTRVFPGG
-200 YDTRAPRGPR
+200 YDTRNARGPR
-210 PQGQQVGG
+210 PQGQTPGQQQGG
-218 AGAPDKR
+218 AERR
-225 PNAPRPNQQV
+225 PQNGPRPNQQV

-240 SLQNAAQQFP
+240 TLQNAAQQFP
-250 PKQNQRNNKG
+250 PKQNQQRSKG
-260 GKTNDGS
+260 GKANDGS
-267 KKFTETGASKYQLMK
+267 KKFAETGASKYQLMK

-296 EDFKWRGHKSG
+296 EDFKWRGHKAG
-307 NKQKGQSA
+307 NKQKGMAQ
-315 QNAIVIEHAVITTD
+315 QNAIIIDHAVITTD

-369 ELVTAELSKDHP
+369 ELVTAEISKDHP
-381 ITLELRPESTYED
+381 ITLEYRPETTHED
-394 ELIAMR
+394 ELTAQR
-400 EKQAAQGGL
+400 EEQVAKGGL

-453 TISLNGNPIT
+453 TISLNGSPIT

-512 VPIIVACNKIDKVSA
+512 VPIIVACNKIDKPAA

-555 SAKVGTGVEELLENV
+555 SAKTGEGVESLLENV
-570 LILAEI
+570 LILAEVR
-576 KELKANPKL
+576 ELKANPKL
-585 PARGT
+585 SARGT

-603 ATVLVQSGTLS
+603 ATVLVQSGTLN

-633 DKGKQVKKAGP
+633 DKGKHVKKAGP
-644 STPVSVTGWD
+644 SIPVSVTGWD

-670 FARDLSAER
+670 FARDLAAER
-679 KLKLATKK
+679 KLKLSKK
-687 DDSSGAVNLD
+687 EEGSGAVNLD

-749 INESDVS
+749 INESDVT

-791 VIYKAIEDIEA
+791 IIYKAIEDIEA
-802 AVKGLLAP
+802 AVKGMLAP
-810 KYREVVLGQA
+810 KYKEVVLGSA
-820 DVREIFKISGV
+820 EVREIFKISGV

-860 DTEIASLRHGKDDVK
+860 DTEIASLRHGKEDVK
-875 EIARNYDCGIMLLN
+875 EIARNFDCGIMLLN

>member
-1 MAENK
+1 
-6 TTNPQ
+6 
-11 DNIKLLQSYKGEKYA
+11 
-26 SLMQQISREKSR
+26 
-38 AVVLKES
+38 
-45 IKAKMAQLRELALEK
+45 
-60 ERSEA
+60 
-65 VAEEVEVKPEVKE
+65 
-78 VKAEEPK
+78 
-85 AEVVEAP
+85 
-92 KAEEKPA
+92 
-99 EVAEPKKAEP
+99 
-109 VVEKPAPEV
+109 
-118 KPVKAEKVNKP
+118 
-129 AQKKEEKPAEG
+129 
-140 KKDGKPAQPKKQ
+140 
-152 SSQPAEIER
+152 
-161 TATGKP
+161 
-167 NVWLIKY
+167 
-174 SDGTQREQYI
+174 
-184 PPEKPKK
+184 
-191 TETRVFPGG
+191 
-200 YDTRAPRGPR
+200 
-210 PQGQQVGG
+210 
-218 AGAPDKR
+218 
-225 PNAPRPNQQV
+225 
-235 GSNNV
+235 
-240 SLQNAAQQFP
+240 
-250 PKQNQRNNKG
+250 
-260 GKTNDGS
+260 
-267 KKFTETGASKYQLMK
+267 
-282 RGYIVDET
+282 
-290 RAMTDD
+290 
-296 EDFKWRGHKSG
+296 
-307 NKQKGQSA
+307 
-315 QNAIVIEHAVITTD
+315 
-329 PVPIKVLSEKIGKTG
+329 
-344 AEIISTLFLLG
+344 
-355 IIKNINGSIDFETA
+355 
-369 ELVTAELSKDHP
+369 
-381 ITLELRPESTYED
+381 
-394 ELIAMR
+394 
-400 EKQAAQGGL
+400 
-409 VTRPPVVCIM
+409 
-419 GHVDHGKTS
+419 
-428 LLDYIRKSNV
+428 
-438 TGGEAGGITQHIGAY
+438 
-453 TISLNGNPIT
+453 
-463 FLDTPGHEAFTTMR
+463 MR

-576 KELKANPKL
+576 RELKANPKL
-585 PARGT
+585 TARGT

>member
-6 TTNPQ
+6 TNNPQ
-11 DNIKLLQSYKGEKYA
+11 DNIKLLQTYKGEKFS
-26 SLMQQISREKSR
+26 SLMQQISQEKTR
-38 AVVLKES
+38 ATVLRES
-45 IKAKMAQLRELALEK
+45 IKAKMAQLYNLAAEK
-60 ERSEA
+60 ERALA
-65 VAEEVEVKPEVKE
+65 VQEEVVETKAEVKVEAPVEQPIVTPIVEEVKVEKVVVETPVIKEKKKVETPTNPEKVAKAEKKEVKE
-78 VKAEEPK
+78 
-85 AEVVEAP
+85 
-92 KAEEKPA
+92 
-99 EVAEPKKAEP
+99 
-109 VVEKPAPEV
+109 EV
-118 KPVKAEKVNKP
+118 KQSKPVQN
-129 AQKKEEKPAEG
+129 
-140 KKDGKPAQPKKQ
+140 KKQ

-161 TATGKP
+161 VATGKP

-191 TETRVFPGG
+191 TETTRVFPGG
-200 YDTRAPRGPR
+200 YDTRNARGPR
-210 PQGQQVGG
+210 PQGQTPGQQQGG
-218 AGAPDKR
+218 AERR
-225 PNAPRPNQQV
+225 PQNGPRPNQQV

-240 SLQNAAQQFP
+240 TLQNAAQQFP
-250 PKQNQRNNKG
+250 PKQNQQRSKG
-260 GKTNDGS
+260 GKANDGS
-267 KKFTETGASKYQLMK
+267 KKFAETGASKYQLMK

-296 EDFKWRGHKSG
+296 EDFKWRGHKAG
-307 NKQKGQSA
+307 NKQKGMAQ
-315 QNAIVIEHAVITTD
+315 QNAIIIDHAVITTD

-369 ELVTAELSKDHP
+369 ELVTAEISKDHP
-381 ITLELRPESTYED
+381 ITLEYRPETTHED
-394 ELIAMR
+394 ELTAQR
-400 EKQAAQGGL
+400 EEQVAKGGL

-453 TISLNGNPIT
+453 TISLNGSPIT

-512 VPIIVACNKIDKVSA
+512 VPIIVACNKIDKPAA

-555 SAKVGTGVEELLENV
+555 SAKTGEGVESLLENV
-570 LILAEI
+570 LILAEVR
-576 KELKANPKL
+576 ELKANPKL
-585 PARGT
+585 SARGT

-603 ATVLVQSGTLS
+603 ATVLVQSGTLN

-633 DKGKQVKKAGP
+633 DKGKHVKKAGP
-644 STPVSVTGWD
+644 SIPVSVTGWD

-670 FARDLSAER
+670 FARDLAAER
-679 KLKLATKK
+679 KLKLSKK
-687 DDSSGAVNLD
+687 EEGSGAVNLD

-749 INESDVS
+749 INESDVT

-791 VIYKAIEDIEA
+791 IIYKAIEDIEA
-802 AVKGLLAP
+802 AVKGMLAP
-810 KYREVVLGQA
+810 KYKEVVLGSA

-854 NGKVEV
+854 NGKVEI
-860 DTEIASLRHGKDDVK
+860 DTEIASLRHGKEDVK

>member
-6 TTNPQ
+6 TTPR
-11 DNIKLLQSYKGEKYA
+11 DNVKLLQSYKSDKFA
-26 SLMQQISREKSR
+26 SLMQQISQEKQR
-38 AVVLKES
+38 AQVLRNS
-45 IKAKMAQLRELALEK
+45 IKAKVVQLNEIAFEK
-60 ERSEA
+60 ERALELA
-65 VAEEVEVKPEVKE
+65 KQELNAPKTEEVKVEEKVEVVVETPVAEIKKE
-78 VKAEEPK
+78 DSNDL
-85 AEVVEAP
+85 VVET
-92 KAEEKPA
+92 KTEEKP
-99 EVAEPKKAEP
+99 KKA
-109 VVEKPAPEV
+109 V
-118 KPVKAEKVNKP
+118 KETKSQP
-129 AQKKEEKPAEG
+129 KKEEKSD
-140 KKDGKPAQPKKQ
+140 K
-152 SSQPAEIER
+152 SSQNKKSSEPVEIER
-161 TATGKP
+161 TITSKP

-174 SDGTQREQYI
+174 SDGSQREQYI

-200 YDTRAPRGPR
+200 YDTRAPRTGR
-210 PQGQQVGG
+210 PQGQPAQNGVV
-218 AGAPDKR
+218 KQQ
-225 PNAPRPNQQV
+225 APRQNQQF
-235 GSNNV
+235 GQNNV

-250 PKQNQRNNKG
+250 PKQNQQRGKA

-267 KKFTETGASKYQLMK
+267 KKLTESGASKYQLMK

-307 NKQKGQSA
+307 NKQKGQST
-315 QNAIVIEHAVITTD
+315 QNVIVIDHAVITTD

-381 ITLELRPESTYED
+381 ITLEYRPETTHED
-394 ELIAMR
+394 ELTAIR
-400 EKQAAQGGL
+400 EKQAAEGGL
-409 VTRPPVVCIM
+409 ITRPPVVCIM

-555 SAKVGTGVEELLENV
+555 SAKTGEGVESLLENV
-570 LILAEI
+570 LILAEV
-576 KELKANPKL
+576 KELKANPNIK
-585 PARGT
+585 ARGT

-603 ATVLVQSGTLS
+603 ATVLVQSGTLC
-614 CGDDMIAGTATGRV
+614 CGDDMIAGIATGRV
-628 KVMID
+628 KAMID

-670 FARDLSAER
+670 FARDLANER
-679 KLKLATKK
+679 KLKLAKK
-687 DDSSGAVNLD
+687 DDTSEAVNLD

-779 AAQKKIDIRFYN
+779 AAQRKIDIRFYN

-802 AVKGLLAP
+802 AVKGMLAP
-810 KYREVVLGQA
+810 KYREVVLGSA

-854 NGKVEV
+854 NGKVEA

>member
-6 TTNPQ
+6 TTPR
-11 DNIKLLQSYKGEKYA
+11 DNVKLLQSYKSDKFA
-26 SLMQQISREKSR
+26 SLMQQISQEKQR
-38 AVVLKES
+38 AQVLRNS
-45 IKAKMAQLRELALEK
+45 IKAKVVQLNEIAFEK
-60 ERSEA
+60 ERALELA
-65 VAEEVEVKPEVKE
+65 KQELNAPKTEEVKVEEKVEVVVETPVAEIKKE
-78 VKAEEPK
+78 DSNDL
-85 AEVVEAP
+85 VVET
-92 KAEEKPA
+92 KTEEKP
-99 EVAEPKKAEP
+99 KKA
-109 VVEKPAPEV
+109 V
-118 KPVKAEKVNKP
+118 KETKSQP
-129 AQKKEEKPAEG
+129 KKEEKSD
-140 KKDGKPAQPKKQ
+140 K
-152 SSQPAEIER
+152 SSQNKKTSEPVEIER
-161 TATGKP
+161 TITSKP

-174 SDGTQREQYI
+174 SDGSQREQYI

-200 YDTRAPRGPR
+200 YDTRAPRTGR
-210 PQGQQVGG
+210 PQGQPAQNGVG
-218 AGAPDKR
+218 KQQ
-225 PNAPRPNQQV
+225 APRQNQQF
-235 GSNNV
+235 GQNNV

-250 PKQNQRNNKG
+250 PKQNQQRGKA

-267 KKFTETGASKYQLMK
+267 KKLTESGASKYQLMK

-307 NKQKGQSA
+307 NKQKGQST
-315 QNAIVIEHAVITTD
+315 QNVIVIDHAVITTD

-381 ITLELRPESTYED
+381 ITLEYRPETTHED
-394 ELIAMR
+394 ELTAIR
-400 EKQAAQGGL
+400 EKQAAEGGL
-409 VTRPPVVCIM
+409 ITRPPVVCIM

-555 SAKVGTGVEELLENV
+555 SAKTGEGVESLLENV
-570 LILAEI
+570 LILAEV
-576 KELKANPKL
+576 KELKANPNIK
-585 PARGT
+585 ARGT

-603 ATVLVQSGTLS
+603 ATVLVQSGTLC
-614 CGDDMIAGTATGRV
+614 CGDDMIAGIATGRV
-628 KVMID
+628 KAMID

-670 FARDLSAER
+670 FARDLANER
-679 KLKLATKK
+679 KLKLAKK
-687 DDSSGAVNLD
+687 DDTSEAVNLD

-779 AAQKKIDIRFYN
+779 AAQRKIDIRFYN

-802 AVKGLLAP
+802 AVKGMLAP
-810 KYREVVLGQA
+810 KYREVVLGSA

-854 NGKVEV
+854 NGKVEA

>member
-6 TTNPQ
+6 TTTPK
-11 DNIKLLQSYKGEKYA
+11 DNIKLLQSYKGEKFA
-26 SLMQQISREKSR
+26 SLMQSISQEKNR
-38 AVVLKES
+38 ALVLKNS
-45 IKAKMAQLRELALEK
+45 IRAKIVQLNEILFEQERALEQETTVETPVEETVNVVEIVEVPANDAPKAIVEQTEEVK
-60 ERSEA
+60 EP
-65 VAEEVEVKPEVKE
+65 VVEVKPDNKDNEQPQKAVKE
-78 VKAEEPK
+78 TKQQA
-85 AEVVEAP
+85 
-92 KAEEKPA
+92 
-99 EVAEPKKAEP
+99 KKAEKT
-109 VVEKPAPEV
+109 EKPSQNK
-118 KPVKAEKVNKP
+118 KP
-129 AQKKEEKPAEG
+129 
-140 KKDGKPAQPKKQ
+140 
-152 SSQPAEIER
+152 SQPVEIER
-161 TATGKP
+161 VATGKP

-174 SDGTQREQYI
+174 SDGTEREQYI

-200 YDTRAPRGPR
+200 YDTRAPKTGR
-210 PQGQQVGG
+210 PQGQNVQN
-218 AGAPDKR
+218 AGQR
-225 PNAPRPNQQV
+225 PGNATRPNQQV
-235 GSNNV
+235 GQNNV

-250 PKQNQRNNKG
+250 PKQNQQRGKG
-260 GKTNDGS
+260 GKVNDGS
-267 KKFTETGASKYQLMK
+267 KKLTESGANKYQLMK

-307 NKQKGQSA
+307 NKQKGQNTQST
-315 QNAIVIEHAVITTD
+315 IVIDHAVITTD

-344 AEIISTLFLLG
+344 AEIISTLFILG

-369 ELVTAELSKDHP
+369 ELVTTELSKDHP
-381 ITLELRPESTYED
+381 ITLEYRPETTHED
-394 ELIAMR
+394 ELAAIR
-400 EKQAAQGGL
+400 EKQTSEGGL

-438 TGGEAGGITQHIGAY
+438 TSGEAGGITQHIGAY
-453 TISLNGNPIT
+453 TISLNGSPIT

-503 AINHARQAN
+503 AINHAKQAN
-512 VPIIVACNKIDKVSA
+512 VPIIVACNKIDKDSA

-536 TEHGLLPEIWGG
+536 TEHGLLPEEWGG
-548 ETPVVNV
+548 ETPVVRV
-555 SAKVGTGVEELLENV
+555 SAKKGTGIEELLENV
-570 LILAEI
+570 LLLAEVN
-576 KELKANPKL
+576 ELKANPNIK
-585 PARGT
+585 ARGT

-603 ATVLVQSGTLS
+603 ATVLVQSGTLC

-644 STPVSVTGWD
+644 SIPVSVTGWD

-670 FARDLSAER
+670 FARDLAAER
-679 KLKLATKK
+679 KLKLAKK
-687 DDSSGAVNLD
+687 DDTSESVNLD

-724 AVKQSL
+724 AVRQSL

-779 AAQKKIDIRFYN
+779 ASQRKIDIRFYN
-791 VIYKAIEDIEA
+791 IIYKAIEDIEA
-802 AVKGLLAP
+802 SVKGMLAP
-810 KYREVVLGQA
+810 KYKEVVLGSA

-841 GKILRNARARLIR
+841 GKILRTARARLIR
-854 NGKVEV
+854 NGKVEA

-889 YPDVKVDDVI
+889 YPDVKVGDVI

>member
-60 ERSEA
+60 ERAEA
-65 VAEEVEVKPEVKE
+65 VAEEVEIKPEVKE

-85 AEVVEAP
+85 VEVVEAP
-92 KAEEKPA
+92 KAEEKPV
-99 EVAEPKKAEP
+99 EVAEPKKADP

-118 KPVKAEKVNKP
+118 KPAKAEKVNKP
-129 AQKKEEKPAEG
+129 VEKKEEKPAEG

-210 PQGQQVGG
+210 PQGQQTGG

-381 ITLELRPESTYED
+381 ITLELRPES
-394 ELIAMR
+394 
-400 EKQAAQGGL
+400 
-409 VTRPPVVCIM
+409 
-419 GHVDHGKTS
+419 
-428 LLDYIRKSNV
+428 
-438 TGGEAGGITQHIGAY
+438 
-453 TISLNGNPIT
+453 
-463 FLDTPGHEAFTTMR
+463 
-477 ARGAQ
+477 
-482 ATDIAI
+482 
-488 LVVAADDGIMPQTIE
+488 
-503 AINHARQAN
+503 
-512 VPIIVACNKIDKVSA
+512 
-527 NPDRVLNQL
+527 
-536 TEHGLLPEIWGG
+536 
-548 ETPVVNV
+548 
-555 SAKVGTGVEELLENV
+555 
-570 LILAEI
+570 
-576 KELKANPKL
+576 
-585 PARGT
+585 
-590 IIEARMDKGLGKI
+590 
-603 ATVLVQSGTLS
+603 
-614 CGDDMIAGTATGRV
+614 
-628 KVMID
+628 
-633 DKGKQVKKAGP
+633 
-644 STPVSVTGWD
+644 
-654 ELPEAGDIMDV
+654 
-665 VESDR
+665 
-670 FARDLSAER
+670 
-679 KLKLATKK
+679 
-687 DDSSGAVNLD
+687 
-697 DLFDKISK
+697 
-705 GELKT
+705 
-710 VKLIIKADVQGSLE
+710 
-724 AVKQSL
+724 
-730 GKLGNEEV
+730 
-738 NIEIIHGGVGA
+738 
-749 INESDVS
+749 
-756 LADTAKAII
+756 
-765 IGFNVRPDANAKSL
+765 
-779 AAQKKIDIRFYN
+779 
-791 VIYKAIEDIEA
+791 
-802 AVKGLLAP
+802 
-810 KYREVVLGQA
+810 
-820 DVREIFKISGV
+820 
-831 GTIAGCHCTD
+831 
-841 GKILRNARARLIR
+841 
-854 NGKVEV
+854 
-860 DTEIASLRHGKDDVK
+860 
-875 EIARNYDCGIMLLN
+875 
-889 YPDVKVDDVI
+889 
-899 EAYQLEQI
+899 

>member
-6 TTNPQ
+6 TTPR
-11 DNIKLLQSYKGEKYA
+11 DNVKLLQSYKSDKFA
-26 SLMQQISREKSR
+26 SLMQQISQEKQR
-38 AVVLKES
+38 AQVLRNS
-45 IKAKMAQLRELALEK
+45 IKAKVVQLNEIAFEK
-60 ERSEA
+60 ERALELA
-65 VAEEVEVKPEVKE
+65 KQELNAPKTEEIKVEEKVEVVVETPVAEIKKE
-78 VKAEEPK
+78 DSNDL
-85 AEVVEAP
+85 VVET
-92 KAEEKPA
+92 KTEEKP
-99 EVAEPKKAEP
+99 KKA
-109 VVEKPAPEV
+109 V
-118 KPVKAEKVNKP
+118 KETKSQP
-129 AQKKEEKPAEG
+129 KKEEKSD
-140 KKDGKPAQPKKQ
+140 K
-152 SSQPAEIER
+152 SSQNKKTSEPVEIER
-161 TATGKP
+161 TITSKP

-174 SDGTQREQYI
+174 SDGSQREQYI

-200 YDTRAPRGPR
+200 YDTRAPRTGR
-210 PQGQQVGG
+210 PQGQPAQNGVG
-218 AGAPDKR
+218 KQQ
-225 PNAPRPNQQV
+225 APRQNQQF
-235 GSNNV
+235 GQNNV

-250 PKQNQRNNKG
+250 PKQNQQRGKA

-267 KKFTETGASKYQLMK
+267 KKLTESGASKYQLMK

-307 NKQKGQSA
+307 NKQKGQST
-315 QNAIVIEHAVITTD
+315 QNVIVIDHAIITTD

-381 ITLELRPESTYED
+381 ITLEYRPETTHED
-394 ELIAMR
+394 ELTAIR
-400 EKQAAQGGL
+400 EKQAAEGGL
-409 VTRPPVVCIM
+409 ITRPPVVCIM

-555 SAKVGTGVEELLENV
+555 SAKTGEGVESLLENV
-570 LILAEI
+570 LILAEV
-576 KELKANPKL
+576 KELKANPNIK
-585 PARGT
+585 ARGT

-603 ATVLVQSGTLS
+603 ATVLVQSGTLC
-614 CGDDMIAGTATGRV
+614 CGDDMIAGVATGRV
-628 KVMID
+628 KAMID

-670 FARDLSAER
+670 FARDLANER
-679 KLKLATKK
+679 KLKLAKK
-687 DDSSGAVNLD
+687 DDTSEAVNLD

-779 AAQKKIDIRFYN
+779 AAQRKIDIRFYN

-802 AVKGLLAP
+802 AVKGMLAP
-810 KYREVVLGQA
+810 KYREVVLGSA

-854 NGKVEV
+854 NGKVEA

>member
-6 TTNPQ
+6 TTTPK
-11 DNIKLLQSYKGEKYA
+11 DNIKLLQTYKSEKFA
-26 SLMQQISREKSR
+26 SLMQQISHEKNR
-38 AVVLKES
+38 ALVLKS
-45 IKAKMAQLRELALEK
+45 AIKAKIVQINELEFEREIAAEKANAKVEAPVVEDIKPVEKVEIIVEEVPAVTVAEDKQEAKADLTAEK
-60 ERSEA
+60 E
-65 VAEEVEVKPEVKE
+65 EVKPNKPVKE
-78 VKAEEPK
+78 K
-85 AEVVEAP
+85 
-92 KAEEKPA
+92 EEKPQ
-99 EVAEPKKAEP
+99 V
-109 VVEKPAPEV
+109 
-118 KPVKAEKVNKP
+118 
-129 AQKKEEKPAEG
+129 KKEEKVDKATQN
-140 KKDGKPAQPKKQ
+140 KK
-152 SSQPAEIER
+152 SSQPVEIER
-161 TATGKP
+161 VVTGKP

-200 YDTRAPRGPR
+200 YDTRAPKAGR
-210 PQGQQVGG
+210 PQGQPMQNN
-218 AGAPDKR
+218 AGQR
-225 PNAPRPNQQV
+225 PSAPRPNQQV
-235 GSNNV
+235 GQNNT

-250 PKQNQRNNKG
+250 PKQNQQR
-260 GKTNDGS
+260 GKVGKVNDGS
-267 KKFTETGASKYQLMK
+267 KKLTETGASKYQLMK

-307 NKQKGQSA
+307 NKQKGQSS
-315 QNAIVIEHAVITTD
+315 QNSIVIDHAVITTD

-369 ELVTAELSKDHP
+369 ELVTAEISKDHP
-381 ITLELRPESTYED
+381 ITLEYRPETTHED
-394 ELIAMR
+394 ELTAIR
-400 EKQAAQGGL
+400 EKQAAEGGL

-453 TISLNGNPIT
+453 TISLKGSPIT

-536 TEHGLLPEIWGG
+536 TEHGLLPEEWGG
-548 ETPVVNV
+548 ETPVVKV
-555 SAKVGTGVEELLENV
+555 SAKTGEGIESLLENV

-576 KELKANPKL
+576 KELMANPNIK
-585 PARGT
+585 ARGT

-603 ATVLVQSGTLS
+603 ATVLVQSGTLC

-644 STPVSVTGWD
+644 SIPVSVTGWD

-670 FARDLSAER
+670 FARELADER
-679 KLKLATKK
+679 KLKLSKK
-687 DDSSGAVNLD
+687 DDTSESVNLD

-730 GKLGNEEV
+730 CKLGNEEV

-779 AAQKKIDIRFYN
+779 AAQRKIDIRFYN
-791 VIYKAIEDIEA
+791 IIYKAIEDIEA
-802 AVKGLLAP
+802 AVKGMLAP
-810 KYREVVLGQA
+810 KYKEVVLGSA

-841 GKILRNARARLIR
+841 GKILRSARARLIR
-854 NGKVEV
+854 NGKVEA

>member
-6 TTNPQ
+6 TTPK
-11 DNIKLLQSYKGEKYA
+11 DNIKLLQSYKGEKFA
-26 SLMQQISREKSR
+26 SLVQSISQERNR
-38 AVVLKES
+38 ALVLKNS
-45 IKAKMAQLRELALEK
+45 IKAKIVQLNEIIFEQERALEQAEAEKAKASKTAIK
-60 ERSEA
+60 ETKVEETKVEI
-65 VAEEVEVKPEVKE
+65 VAPEVL
-78 VKAEEPK
+78 P
-85 AEVVEAP
+85 VV
-92 KAEEKPA
+92 
-99 EVAEPKKAEP
+99 P
-109 VVEKPAPEV
+109 VVEEQTEPSTAPVE
-118 KPVKAEKVNKP
+118 
-129 AQKKEEKPAEG
+129 KKEEKV
-140 KKDGKPAQPKKQ
+140 DDQPKKVQ
-152 SSQPAEIER
+152 KEEKQQAKKDEKPEKTSQPKKTSQPVEIER
-161 TATGKP
+161 VATGKP

-174 SDGTQREQYI
+174 SDGSQREQYI

-200 YDTRAPRGPR
+200 YDTRAPKTGR
-210 PQGQQVGG
+210 PLGQNVQQGTQK
-218 AGAPDKR
+218 PSN
-225 PNAPRPNQQV
+225 NARPNQQV
-235 GSNNV
+235 GQNNV

-250 PKQNQRNNKG
+250 PKQNQQRGKG

-267 KKFTETGASKYQLMK
+267 KKLTETGASKYQLMK

-315 QNAIVIEHAVITTD
+315 QNAIVIDHAVITTD

-369 ELVTAELSKDHP
+369 ELVTAEISKDHP
-381 ITLELRPESTYED
+381 ITLEYRPETTHED
-394 ELIAMR
+394 ELAAIR

-453 TISLNGNPIT
+453 TISLKGSPIT

-536 TEHGLLPEIWGG
+536 TEHGLLPEEWGG
-548 ETPVVNV
+548 ETPVVRV
-555 SAKVGTGVEELLENV
+555 SAKTGEGIESLLENV

-576 KELKANPKL
+576 RELMANPNIK
-585 PARGT
+585 ARGT

-603 ATVLVQSGTLS
+603 ATVLVQSGTLC

-644 STPVSVTGWD
+644 SIPVSVTGWD

-670 FARDLSAER
+670 FARELADER
-679 KLKLATKK
+679 KLKLAKK
-687 DDSSGAVNLD
+687 DESNESVNLD

-779 AAQKKIDIRFYN
+779 AAQRKIDIRFYN
-791 VIYKAIEDIEA
+791 IIYKAIEDIEA
-802 AVKGLLAP
+802 AVKGMLAP
-810 KYREVVLGQA
+810 KYKEVVLGSA

-854 NGKVEV
+854 NGKVEA

>member
-6 TTNPQ
+6 TNNPQ
-11 DNIKLLQSYKGEKYA
+11 DNIKLLQSYKGEKFA
-26 SLMQQISREKSR
+26 SLMQQISRQKTRS
-38 AVVLKES
+38 AVLRES
-45 IKAKMAQLRELALEK
+45 IKAKMAQLIEIEIQKDL
-60 ERSEA
+60 EA
-65 VAEEVEVKPEVKE
+65 VKREEVEIAPVVEEPSVEKVEIAEAVVLEDAKSEMPKE
-78 VKAEEPK
+78 VET
-85 AEVVEAP
+85 
-92 KAEEKPA
+92 PA
-99 EVAEPKKAEP
+99 P
-109 VVEKPAPEV
+109 VVEKP
-118 KPVKAEKVNKP
+118 KKDSKP
-129 AQKKEEKPAEG
+129 AKEEKATNKSAEKKEDKLEAKAG
-140 KKDGKPAQPKKQ
+140 KAQPKKP
-152 SSQPAEIER
+152 SQPVEIER

-191 TETRVFPGG
+191 TETTRVFPGG
-200 YDTRAPRGPR
+200 YDTRAARGQR
-210 PQGQQVGG
+210 PQGQ
-218 AGAPDKR
+218 APQQTGDRR
-225 PNAPRPNQQV
+225 PQNNGPRPNQQV
-235 GSNNV
+235 GGNNAA
-240 SLQNAAQQFP
+240 LQNAAQQFP
-250 PKQNQRNNKG
+250 PKQNQQRTKG
-260 GKTNDGS
+260 AKTNDGS
-267 KKFTETGASKYQLMK
+267 KKFAESGANKYQLMK

-307 NKQKGQSA
+307 NKQKGQSS
-315 QNAIVIEHAVITTD
+315 QNTIVIDHAIITTD

-394 ELIAMR
+394 ELNKMR
-400 EKQAAQGGL
+400 EDNIAKGGL

-438 TGGEAGGITQHIGAY
+438 TSGEAGGITQHIGAY

-555 SAKVGTGVEELLENV
+555 SAKMGTGVEELLENV
-570 LILAEI
+570 LILAELR
-576 KELKANPKL
+576 ELKANPKL
-585 PARGT
+585 TARGT

-603 ATVLVQSGTLS
+603 ATVLVQSGTLC

-644 STPVSVTGWD
+644 SIPVSVTGWD

-670 FARDLSAER
+670 FARDLAAER

-779 AAQKKIDIRFYN
+779 ASQRKIDIRFYN

-810 KYREVVLGQA
+810 KYKEVVLGSA

-841 GKILRNARARLIR
+841 GKIVRGARARLIR
-854 NGKVEV
+854 NGKVET

>member
-6 TTNPQ
+6 TTPR
-11 DNIKLLQSYKGEKYA
+11 DNVKLLQSYKSDKFA
-26 SLMQQISREKSR
+26 SLMQKISQEKQR
-38 AVVLKES
+38 AQVLRNS
-45 IKAKMAQLRELALEK
+45 IKAKVVQLNEIAFEK
-60 ERSEA
+60 ERALELA
-65 VAEEVEVKPEVKE
+65 KQELNAPKTEEVKVEEKVEVVVETPVAEIKKE
-78 VKAEEPK
+78 DSNDL
-85 AEVVEAP
+85 VVET
-92 KAEEKPA
+92 KTEEKP
-99 EVAEPKKAEP
+99 KKA
-109 VVEKPAPEV
+109 V
-118 KPVKAEKVNKP
+118 KETKSQP
-129 AQKKEEKPAEG
+129 KKEEKSD
-140 KKDGKPAQPKKQ
+140 K
-152 SSQPAEIER
+152 SSQNKKTSEPVEIER
-161 TATGKP
+161 TITSKP

-174 SDGTQREQYI
+174 SDGSQREQYI

-200 YDTRAPRGPR
+200 YDTRASRTGR
-210 PQGQQVGG
+210 PQGQPAQNGVG
-218 AGAPDKR
+218 KQQ
-225 PNAPRPNQQV
+225 APRQNQQF
-235 GSNNV
+235 GQNNV

-250 PKQNQRNNKG
+250 PKQNQQRGKA

-267 KKFTETGASKYQLMK
+267 KKLTESGASKYQLMK

-307 NKQKGQSA
+307 NKQKGQST
-315 QNAIVIEHAVITTD
+315 QNVIVIDHAVITTD

-381 ITLELRPESTYED
+381 ITLEYRPETTHED
-394 ELIAMR
+394 ELTAIR
-400 EKQAAQGGL
+400 EKQAAEGGL
-409 VTRPPVVCIM
+409 ITRPPVVCIM

-555 SAKVGTGVEELLENV
+555 SAKTGEGVESLLENV
-570 LILAEI
+570 LILAEV
-576 KELKANPKL
+576 KELKANPNIK
-585 PARGT
+585 ARGT

-603 ATVLVQSGTLS
+603 ATVLVQSGTLC
-614 CGDDMIAGTATGRV
+614 CGDDMIAGVATGRV
-628 KVMID
+628 KAMID

-670 FARDLSAER
+670 FARDLANER
-679 KLKLATKK
+679 KLKLAKK
-687 DDSSGAVNLD
+687 DDTSEAVNLD

-779 AAQKKIDIRFYN
+779 AAQRKIDIRFYN

-802 AVKGLLAP
+802 AVKGMLAP
-810 KYREVVLGQA
+810 KYREVVLGSA

-854 NGKVEV
+854 NGKVEA

-875 EIARNYDCGIMLLN
+875 EIARSYDCGIMLLN

>member
-60 ERSEA
+60 ERAEA
-65 VAEEVEVKPEVKE
+65 VTEEVEVKPEVKE

-92 KAEEKPA
+92 NAEEKPV

-161 TATGKP
+161 IATGKP

-267 KKFTETGASKYQLMK
+267 KKFTEAGANKYQLMK

-576 KELKANPKL
+576 RELKANPKL

>member
-60 ERSEA
+60 ERAEA

-78 VKAEEPK
+78 VKTEEPK
-85 AEVVEAP
+85 VEVVEAP
-92 KAEEKPA
+92 KAEEKPV

-109 VVEKPAPEV
+109 VVEKSVPEV
-118 KPVKAEKVNKP
+118 KSVKAEKVNKP

-210 PQGQQVGG
+210 PQGQQAGG

-267 KKFTETGASKYQLMK
+267 KKFTETGANKYQLMK

-344 AEIISTLFLLG
+344 AEIIST
-355 IIKNINGSIDFETA
+355 
-369 ELVTAELSKDHP
+369 
-381 ITLELRPESTYED
+381 
-394 ELIAMR
+394 
-400 EKQAAQGGL
+400 
-409 VTRPPVVCIM
+409 
-419 GHVDHGKTS
+419 
-428 LLDYIRKSNV
+428 
-438 TGGEAGGITQHIGAY
+438 
-453 TISLNGNPIT
+453 
-463 FLDTPGHEAFTTMR
+463 
-477 ARGAQ
+477 
-482 ATDIAI
+482 
-488 LVVAADDGIMPQTIE
+488 
-503 AINHARQAN
+503 
-512 VPIIVACNKIDKVSA
+512 
-527 NPDRVLNQL
+527 
-536 TEHGLLPEIWGG
+536 
-548 ETPVVNV
+548 
-555 SAKVGTGVEELLENV
+555 
-570 LILAEI
+570 
-576 KELKANPKL
+576 
-585 PARGT
+585 
-590 IIEARMDKGLGKI
+590 
-603 ATVLVQSGTLS
+603 
-614 CGDDMIAGTATGRV
+614 
-628 KVMID
+628 
-633 DKGKQVKKAGP
+633 
-644 STPVSVTGWD
+644 
-654 ELPEAGDIMDV
+654 
-665 VESDR
+665 
-670 FARDLSAER
+670 
-679 KLKLATKK
+679 
-687 DDSSGAVNLD
+687 
-697 DLFDKISK
+697 
-705 GELKT
+705 
-710 VKLIIKADVQGSLE
+710 
-724 AVKQSL
+724 
-730 GKLGNEEV
+730 
-738 NIEIIHGGVGA
+738 
-749 INESDVS
+749 
-756 LADTAKAII
+756 
-765 IGFNVRPDANAKSL
+765 
-779 AAQKKIDIRFYN
+779 
-791 VIYKAIEDIEA
+791 
-802 AVKGLLAP
+802 
-810 KYREVVLGQA
+810 
-820 DVREIFKISGV
+820 
-831 GTIAGCHCTD
+831 
-841 GKILRNARARLIR
+841 
-854 NGKVEV
+854 
-860 DTEIASLRHGKDDVK
+860 
-875 EIARNYDCGIMLLN
+875 
-889 YPDVKVDDVI
+889 
-899 EAYQLEQI
+899 